1 MTSAYRVLYCSR
13 QCLTGTDE
21 EVDRQIAEIL
31 AVSRRNN
38 ARDGVT
44 GALLYSRGCFAQVLE
59 GRLADI
65 ERVFE
70 RIGRDERHRDL
81 TVVSFGPVS
90 TCEFGDW
97 SMAYDPAPQH
107 GSERLAAVT
116 GAAIDAAFAG
126 RTQGGTELLMIM
138 RGIMVRE
145 HEWAN

>member
-1 MTSAYRVLYCSR
+1 MAGIYRVLYCSR

-21 EVDRQIAEIL
+21 EVDQQIEHIL

-44 GALLYSRGCFAQVLE
+44 GALLYNRGCFAQVLE
-59 GRLADI
+59 GPLAAI

-70 RIGRDERHRDL
+70 RIGRDERHSDV
-81 TVVSFGPVS
+81 TVVSFEPVERY
-90 TCEFGDW
+90 EFAEW
-97 SMAYDPAPQH
+97 SMAFDPAPLR
-107 GSERLAAVT
+107 GSTRRAAET
-116 GAAIDAAFAG
+116 GAAIDAAFSG
-126 RTQGGTELLMIM
+126 RTQGGTELLTLM